1 VILPGTG
8 TNPIAGGSAGK
19 VLYVHQH
26 PVLPSIGH
34 YVVISPNARSGIKVG
49 DEFSFIDGSTGRR
62 DTGSAPPV
70 TAGVAQ
76 AVRVTPYAT
85 TAIIVSQTQPTIREG
100 MAVRLTGKM
109 P

>member
-1 VILPGTG
+1 M
-8 TNPIAGGSAGK
+8 
-19 VLYVHQH
+19 
-26 PVLPSIGH
+26 LPSIGH
-34 YVVISPNARSGIKVG
+34 YVVVSPSARAGIKVG

-62 DTGSAPPV
+62 DEGAAPPV
-70 TAGVAQ
+70 SAGVAQ

-100 MAVRLTGKM
+100 MRVQLTSKM